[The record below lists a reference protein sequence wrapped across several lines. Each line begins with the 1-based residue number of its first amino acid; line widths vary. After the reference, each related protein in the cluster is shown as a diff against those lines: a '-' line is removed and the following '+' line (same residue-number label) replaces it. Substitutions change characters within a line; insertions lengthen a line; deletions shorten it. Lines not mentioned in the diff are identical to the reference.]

1 MSTPYATVADV
12 AALWRP
18 LSAAE
23 STRAGQLLPVISD
36 TLRQEA
42 MNVGRNL
49 DEMIEQGQ
57 VLPSVVTAVTVDVCA
72 RTLLTSTQ
80 NEPMT
85 QFSQSAL
92 GYTVS
97 GTYLVPGGGLFVKNT
112 ELARLGLKRQRYG
125 VMDLYAD
132 SRYHNSNP

>member
-23 STRAGQLLPVISD
+23 AERAAQLLPVISD
-36 TLRQEA
+36 VLRQEA
-42 MNVGRNL
+42 INVGRNL
-49 DEMIEQGQ
+49 DRMIEDGK

-72 RTLLTSTQ
+72 RTLLTSTT

-97 GTYLVPGGGLFVKNT
+97 GTYLVPGGGLFVKNN

-125 VMDLYAD
+125 VIDLAKH
-132 SRYHNSNP
+132 RRH

>member
-23 STRAGQLLPVISD
+23 STRASQLLPVISD

-57 VLPSVVTAVTVDVCA
+57 ILPSVVTAVTVDVCA

-80 NEPMT
+80 NEPLT

-97 GTYLVPGGGLFVKNT
+97 GTYLVPGGGLFVKNS

-132 SRYHNSNP
+132 SRNHNSNP